1 MAGPNFLVICRH
13 FFGDGLF
20 TAHPLL
26 GDVLA
31 WGLCLLWPERAV
43 VVLWKLGVERR
54 QEIVYHQFH
63 LR

>member
-1 MAGPNFLVICRH
+1 MLATDILTKIRMMKKQKWLVQISLLFTVM

-31 WGLCLLWPERAV
+31 WGL
-43 VVLWKLGVERR
+43 
-54 QEIVYHQFH
+54 
-63 LR
+63 